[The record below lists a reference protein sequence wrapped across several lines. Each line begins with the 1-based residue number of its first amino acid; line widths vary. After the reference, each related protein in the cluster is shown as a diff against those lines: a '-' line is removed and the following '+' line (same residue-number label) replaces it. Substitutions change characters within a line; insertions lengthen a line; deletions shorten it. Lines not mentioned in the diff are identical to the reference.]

1 MEDGFR
7 SGQRSTVAFALWLC
21 MGGPIIAARF
31 ALRARLQYGH
41 QESIPCYPTGALQ
54 SSPYSPT
61 SCPLPFSPLAYL

>member
-1 MEDGFR
+1 MDF
-7 SGQRSTVAFALWLC
+7 GQVNGQLWLLLC
-21 MGGPIIAARF
+21 GCVWGGPIIAARF